1 MQLLIDIGNTRI
13 KAALFSEDQ
22 LKTLKIFTD
31 TASLV
36 SWVSASD
43 SLPKIDAHLI
53 SSVGLP
59 TEALHSLQ
67 QQLPGRSFLLEPS
80 LPVPIRNAY
89 QSPQTLGADRLAAAV
104 AGAKLAAGRPALVFD
119 AGTCLTV
126 EFVDAEGVYRG
137 GAIAPGLQM
146 RFRAMHE
153 FTQKLPLLSVPEGQ
167 ETGLIGTT
175 TQGAM
180 ESGVVHGMLAEIE
193 GTIDRYQR
201 LAPEVQVFL
210 GGGDTN
216 FFESKINRRI
226 FANPEIVL
234 TGLNEILR
242 YNVSNK

>member
-1 MQLLIDIGNTRI
+1 MQLLVDIGNTRI
-13 KAALFSEDQ
+13 KAALFSEEQ
-22 LKTLKIFTD
+22 LQLLEIFSD
-31 TASLV
+31 TTSLV
-36 SWVSASD
+36 SWVSRLD
-43 SLPKIDAHLI
+43 SLPQISAHLI

-59 TEALHSLQ
+59 EEALSALKK
-67 QQLPGRSFLLEPS
+67 QLPGRAFLLNPS

-89 QSPQTLGADRLAAAV
+89 ESPQTLGADRLAAAV
-104 AGAKLAAGRPALVFD
+104 AGAKLAEGKPALVFD
-119 AGTCLTV
+119 AGTCLTI
-126 EFVDAEGVYRG
+126 EYVDAEGVYRG

-153 FTQKLPLLSVPEGQ
+153 FTQRLPLLPVPEGGQ
-167 ETGLIGTT
+167 TKLIGTT
-175 TQGAM
+175 TKAAM

-201 LAPEVQVFL
+201 LAPEMQVFL
-210 GGGDTN
+210 GGGDTK